1 MIDIHLLVPLDM
13 KMEIDSAEIGKEIVI
28 GITNVTETVTSSD
41 ETSADNLLDIGK
53 DQLAQGLDDPQ
64 SQGILKKR

>member
-1 MIDIHLLVPLDM
+1 MIDIHLLVPPDM

-41 ETSADNLLDIGK
+41 ETSADNLDIGK
-53 DQLAQGLDDPQ
+53 GQLAQGLDDPQ

>member
-41 ETSADNLLDIGK
+41 ETSVDNLDIGK
-53 DQLAQGLDDPQ
+53 DQIAQGLDDPQ

>member
-28 GITNVTETVTSSD
+28 GITNVTETVTLSD
-41 ETSADNLLDIGK
+41 ETSVDNLDIGK
-53 DQLAQGLDDPQ
+53 DQIAQGLDDPQ

>member
-41 ETSADNLLDIGK
+41 ETSADNLDIGK
-53 DQLAQGLDDPQ
+53 GQLAQGLDDPQ

>member
-28 GITNVTETVTSSD
+28 GITNVIETVTSSD
-41 ETSADNLLDIGK
+41 ETSVDNLDIGK
-53 DQLAQGLDDPQ
+53 DQVAQALDDPQ